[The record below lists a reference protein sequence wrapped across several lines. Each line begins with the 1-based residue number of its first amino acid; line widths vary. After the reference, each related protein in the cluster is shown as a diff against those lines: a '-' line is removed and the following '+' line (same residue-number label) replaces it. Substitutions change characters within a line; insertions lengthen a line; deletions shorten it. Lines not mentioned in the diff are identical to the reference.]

1 MTCWA
6 GVFIV
11 VIGVLTILV
20 VREERRQ
27 RPLNLADRTKHSHS
41 RGLLLLTGDSA
52 HDPDW
57 LVSDSG
63 QMTGL
68 ARNLAGTLLNI
79 RIADLTSRIFPN
91 AGMGSHSVEKSR
103 SVAEQA
109 NVNIKYRAVK
119 TETQSR
125 LLLCGIK

>member
-1 MTCWA
+1 VIGMTCWA

-11 VIGVLTILV
+11 VIGVLIILV
-20 VREERRQ
+20 VREGRRQ

-41 RGLLLLTGDSA
+41 LGSPLLTGNSA

-63 QMTGL
+63 RMTGL
-68 ARNLAGTLLNI
+68 TRNLAGTLLNI
-79 RIADLTSRIFPN
+79 RIAGFTSRIFPN
-91 AGMGSHSVEKSR
+91 PGMGSHSEEKSR

-109 NVNIKYRAVK
+109 NVRVVALRN
-119 TETQSR
+119 
-125 LLLCGIK
+125 

>member
-1 MTCWA
+1 
-6 GVFIV
+6 
-11 VIGVLTILV
+11 
-20 VREERRQ
+20 
-27 RPLNLADRTKHSHS
+27 
-41 RGLLLLTGDSA
+41 
-52 HDPDW
+52 
-57 LVSDSG
+57 
-63 QMTGL
+63 MTGL